1 MTLAWWRD
9 LVIVLAGAAMTLATL
24 VLTTLTVVIVLVL
37 YKRVRRV
44 LAAADNAIGSVDE
57 VARLVKEEIVK
68 PVKSIGALLRSISDF
83 IASIRQWLLP
93 RTPGGS
99 GPPASPQP

>member
-9 LVIVLAGAAMTLATL
+9 LMIVLAGATMTLAML
-24 VLTTLTVVIVLVL
+24 VGTILMIVIVIVL

-44 LAAADNAIGSVDE
+44 LAVADKAIGNVDE

-68 PVKSIGALLRSISDF
+68 PVVSIGALLRSIADF
-83 IASIRQWLLP
+83 ITSIKQWLMP
-93 RTPGGS
+93 RTPGPG
-99 GPPASPQP
+99 GPPPAPAA